1 MKVRRGTLP
10 TDNFTILSNQWLRD
24 REISHRARG
33 LLALIASHHEEYEFE
48 LDDLKTP
55 KDGRDALTTA
65 AKELEEAG
73 YLKRVRTRNPNGS
86 LGPYIWL
93 LQEPTPSADNP
104 I

>member
-1 MKVRRGTLP
+1 MTTITTKQGPPELLRLRGAGIETRQERRWEPSYRPPPTTRKVSPMKVRRGTLP

-55 KDGRDALTTA
+55 
-65 AKELEEAG
+65 
-73 YLKRVRTRNPNGS
+73 
-86 LGPYIWL
+86 I
-93 LQEPTPSADNP
+93 
-104 I
+104 